1 MSHQNTTPP
10 NAQPS
15 LGELVARISE
25 NVSSLVRGEI
35 DLAKAK
41 ARLMGTQMGLGAG
54 LLAGAGVLS
63 LYGLGFLLDAAARG
77 LGEVMPLWA
86 GKLVVAL
93 VLFLVAAVLALVG
106 AKKLK
111 QVKHSVPAPQEG
123 LKQSA
128 ETLKSSLITGFQKAQ
143 NHE

>member
-1 MSHQNTTPP
+1 MSYQHTTPP

-25 NVSSLVRGEI
+25 NLSSLVRGEI

-77 LGEVMPLWA
+77 LGELLPLWA
-86 GKLVVAL
+86 GKLIVAL
-93 VLFLVAAVLALVG
+93 VLFLIAAVLALVG
-106 AKKLK
+106 
-111 QVKHSVPAPQEG
+111 VKHLKRGQQAAPAPQEG

-128 ETLKSSLITGFQKAQ
+128 ATLKSSLITGFRKAQ
-143 NHE
+143 NHD